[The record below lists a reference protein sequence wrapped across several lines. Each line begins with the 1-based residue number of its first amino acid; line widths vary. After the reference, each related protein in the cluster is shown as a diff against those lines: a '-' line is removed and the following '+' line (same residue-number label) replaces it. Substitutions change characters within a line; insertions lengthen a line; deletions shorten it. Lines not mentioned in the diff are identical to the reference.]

1 MIFLKAF
8 IVGGA
13 ICIIG
18 QLLIDKTNLTP
29 ARILVT
35 FVCAG
40 AVLQL
45 FGIYQPIISF
55 AGAGASVPLSGFGA
69 TLTKGVVKAVNESGL
84 AGVLSGG
91 ITSAA
96 FGISAALIFGLLA
109 AAIFSS
115 KPGR

>member
-8 IVGGA
+8 TVGGA

-29 ARILVT
+29 ARILVA

-55 AGAGASVPLSGFGA
+55 AGAGTSVPLSGFGA
-69 TLTKGVVKAVNESGL
+69 TLTKGVIKAVNESGF
-84 AGVLSGG
+84 AGVLGGG